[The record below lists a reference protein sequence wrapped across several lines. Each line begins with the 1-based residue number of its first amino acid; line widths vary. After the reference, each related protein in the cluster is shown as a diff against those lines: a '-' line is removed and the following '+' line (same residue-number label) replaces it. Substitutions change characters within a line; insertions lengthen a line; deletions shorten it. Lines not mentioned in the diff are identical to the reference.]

1 MWMLGVEVTVKM
13 VGRKMEWSC
22 SVVFVLNL
30 EVLLEIFH
38 RICILYFCEILY
50 CFWTVWIILKQGL
63 DCFEVFVAAD
73 LWTTLVQVMEQFD
86 AS

>member
-1 MWMLGVEVTVKM
+1 MKVQTFWTGFWQV
-13 VGRKMEWSC
+13 VGSIA
-22 SVVFVLNL
+22 VA
-30 EVLLEIFH
+30 
-38 RICILYFCEILY
+38 
-50 CFWTVWIILKQGL
+50 CFWTDMHTVWIILKQGL